1 LLGNRRGGEITGL
14 TTETMKII
22 ERLLKI
28 EDPRRRSVGRSVAGD
43 NEDGDNEDD

>member
-1 LLGNRRGGEITGL
+1 LLGNQQRGEITRRA
-14 TTETMKII
+14 TETMKII

-43 NEDGDNEDD
+43 NEDD